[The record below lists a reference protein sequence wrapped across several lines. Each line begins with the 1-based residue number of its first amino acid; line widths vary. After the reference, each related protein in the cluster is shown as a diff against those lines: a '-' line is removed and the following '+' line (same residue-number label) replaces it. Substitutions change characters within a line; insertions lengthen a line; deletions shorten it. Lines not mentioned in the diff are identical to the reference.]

1 MHGGFPFDE
10 LPLEVDLGGAFVNVS
25 HDASDEQLDL
35 TVDLSVNPS
44 TLRVETNSGTRDSAI
59 DTQIPMVAVPEIGE
73 ASLFAGRV
81 ADAVAFISR
90 NPLALSRK
98 SVSPELVPENEHD
111 LTVLAALGTRE
122 VLTRLSGTTGVTM
135 RLPLV
140 STNVS
145 ILCQRPSAIR
155 LYGDALKMGT
165 STGRVREMWRVL
177 EAAFGAKGQ
186 ELVDLLSR
194 CEAAQ
199 DMEFTKQELQDLH
212 TLRGRA
218 SHASSRADFDE
229 VASVERESAKVVARL
244 QGLAEALI
252 VRKADWGS
260 RTVAVD
266 PSSPRYPY
274 VRRDGSIVIHQST
287 EIADDNG

>member
-1 MHGGFPFDE
+1 MIE
-10 LPLEVDLGGAFVNVS
+10 
-25 HDASDEQLDL
+25 
-35 TVDLSVNPS
+35 
-44 TLRVETNSGTRDSAI
+44 
-59 DTQIPMVAVPEIGE
+59 VPEIGE
-73 ASLFAGRV
+73 ATVLAGRV

-98 SVSPELVPENEHD
+98 AVSPELVPEDEHD

-140 STNVS
+140 SSNVS
-145 ILCQRPSAIR
+145 ILCQRPGAIR

-165 STGRVREMWRVL
+165 SSGRVRELWRVL
-177 EAAFGAKGQ
+177 EAAFGAKDQ
-186 ELVDLLSR
+186 ELVDLLAR
-194 CEAAQ
+194 CEVSQ
-199 DMEFTKQELQDLH
+199 DMEFTGDELRGLLV
-212 TLRGRA
+212 LRGRA

-229 VASVERESAKVVARL
+229 FASVEREAAQIVARL

-252 VRKADWGS
+252 VRKADWGI

-266 PSSPRYPY
+266 PLSPRYPY
-274 VRRDGSIVIHQST
+274 VRRDGSVVIYRST
-287 EIADDNG
+287 GIETEGR